1 MLSKRFRHLSLSVL
15 ISGLCAL
22 PVGAQ
27 NFTFDSV
34 TCINYDTGQVAA
46 GSLQGD
52 GIECSGLPTQ
62 AGDHI
67 GVVLSGVADD
77 GGNPPPPP
85 GQCQQVSDQEPN
97 DEALQGAGTLTSGGC
112 LQIDGSTHTGYG
124 DPQNRT
130 PGYDQDQY
138 LISLQGISSIELSGE
153 ATSSVLFD
161 LYDPKT
167 DVSLTCQGLT
177 CTVPAGL
184 NEVGLW
190 IATEDAATYHIE
202 VKAGGAGGSGFQGAS
217 MRQSNLLQMR
227 SMR

>member
-46 GSLQGD
+46 GSLQGG

-67 GVVLSGVADD
+67 GVVLSGIADD

-85 GQCQQVSDQEPN
+85 VGECQQVSDQEPN
-97 DEALQGAGTLTSGGC
+97 DEALQEAGLLASGDC

-124 DPQNRT
+124 DPQNPS
-130 PGYDQDQY
+130 PGFDRDQY
-138 LISLQGISSIELSGE
+138 LISLRGLR
-153 ATSSVLFD
+153 VL
-161 LYDPKT
+161 
-167 DVSLTCQGLT
+167 
-177 CTVPAGL
+177 
-184 NEVGLW
+184 
-190 IATEDAATYHIE
+190 
-202 VKAGGAGGSGFQGAS
+202 
-217 MRQSNLLQMR
+217 R
-227 SMR
+227 